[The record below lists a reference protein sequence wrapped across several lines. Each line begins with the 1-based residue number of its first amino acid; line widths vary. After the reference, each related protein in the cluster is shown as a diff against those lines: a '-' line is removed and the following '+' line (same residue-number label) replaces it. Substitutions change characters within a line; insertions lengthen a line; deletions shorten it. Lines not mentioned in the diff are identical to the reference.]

1 MSYWGNTFMPAL
13 VGMVNPVI
21 KELARFTDYT
31 EEQLREIWWEHAEKA
46 LAEAEG
52 DVVKYVDELCEQLK
66 VFLIVTLE
74 QDW

>member
-1 MSYWGNTFMPAL
+1 MSYWGNEFMPAL
-13 VGMVNPVI
+13 VDMVNPVI
-21 KELARFTDYT
+21 REMASFTEYSEQELRK
-31 EEQLREIWWEHAEKA
+31 IWWEHVEVAAE
-46 LAEAEG
+46 EAEG